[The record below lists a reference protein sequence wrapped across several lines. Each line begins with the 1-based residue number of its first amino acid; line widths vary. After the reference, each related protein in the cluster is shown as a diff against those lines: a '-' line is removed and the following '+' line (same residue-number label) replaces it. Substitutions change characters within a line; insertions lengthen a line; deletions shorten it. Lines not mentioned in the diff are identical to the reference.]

1 MSKTF
6 HNCRII
12 CTNLLTLC
20 LSPQERWWFHHFSP
34 KSGEVNSRPF
44 KRIFNAKPLDWQM
57 KYIFLYISSH
67 LGIILGGWASYN
79 QRNDTYNYG
88 SRIWPTSNTNSNHFH
103 SPHTHSDLDGCN
115 LFDQKAI
122 QHPKTNN
129 KGAFYYQ
136 PKQCTTSEVNP
147 LNLPYICVCW
157 FTPKNGSHLMMPA
170 QTNHRCFF
178 VGFFFSEQQH
188 HFGSPGHVE
197 WPEPSRRP
205 KTERSPPGCQDPRC
219 SLAFLLKTPSFWGRS
234 IDQKVIW
241 GGLFSSVENLLYH
254 LFCWYLCG
262 DFESRFKNTYKC
274 EVDILSQ

>member
-1 MSKTF
+1 
-6 HNCRII
+6 
-12 CTNLLTLC
+12 
-20 LSPQERWWFHHFSP
+20 
-34 KSGEVNSRPF
+34 
-44 KRIFNAKPLDWQM
+44 M

-115 LFDQKAI
+115 LFDQKSHPTSQNQQQGGI
-122 QHPKTNN
+122 LLPTQTMHYLWGKSLKFTIHLRLLIHPKKWVPFNDACTN
-129 KGAFYYQ
+129 K
-136 PKQCTTSEVNP
+136 SP
-147 LNLPYICVCW
+147 L
-157 FTPKNGSHLMMPA
+157 
-170 QTNHRCFF
+170 FF

-254 LFCWYLCG
+254 LFCWYFCG